1 MHDVYQQSNERFIEE
16 ERPRVVQAASS
27 HPNNPNLGLPY
38 PYDSDDNEIDNKE
51 TYYTNI
57 KGGPIFRIFSLI
69 EIFVSGLHARK
80 WFDVVFKAPS

>member
-27 HPNNPNLGLPY
+27 SHNNPNIGLPY
-38 PYDSDDNEIDNKE
+38 PYDPDDNEIDNKE

-57 KGGPIFRIFSLI
+57 KGKFLR
-69 EIFVSGLHARK
+69 
-80 WFDVVFKAPS
+80 APSSFPFFFVVR